1 MVWSFRARCI
11 SWVDGELVHSLTV
24 GGKES
29 YEAMLQNQTEHA
41 IELEAQMRIRV
52 PLKAGAR
59 DIGVTFAQRAQVL
72 NTQRVRVFER
82 STSDTSQTLYGPPHV
97 QTVTVTGPLSILG
110 VSDTPGRA
118 RIFVCSPATPAD
130 EEPCARQI
138 LSTLGRRAYRG
149 LDTPDDV
156 DELLRLFRAG
166 HADGGFERGISFALE
181 RLLTGPKFL
190 VRMEA
195 DPDLPPGTIHDVSD
209 LELASRLSF
218 FLWSTIPDDELLGV
232 ALDGRLTE
240 SVVLE
245 QQVQRMLADPR
256 SEAFITNFAGQ
267 WLQLRNLP
275 NTFPDSRLYPDFD
288 DQLRQAFRRETELLV
303 GSILGED
310 RSVLDLLTA
319 DYTFVNG
326 RLVRHYG
333 IPNIEGDVFRR
344 VAVPSEARRGLLG
357 HGSVLTVTSHSTR
370 TSPVRRGKWIL
381 ENLLGSP
388 PPPPPPNVPALQEKE
403 DLDQPLT
410 MRERMEQHRANPVC
424 AACHRM
430 MDPIG
435 FAMENFDAV
444 GGWRERD
451 DRVPIDSDGQLFG
464 ETVSGPAELRNAVL
478 RQPENFVTTLTEK
491 MLIYALGRGIDYRD
505 MPTVRSIIRTAADEN
520 YRFSSIIMG
529 IVNSAPFQTRIVLP
543 PPAPVAVEA
552 SNTAF

>member
-1 MVWSFRARCI
+1 
-11 SWVDGELVHSLTV
+11 
-24 GGKES
+24 
-29 YEAMLQNQTEHA
+29 
-41 IELEAQMRIRV
+41 
-52 PLKAGAR
+52 
-59 DIGVTFAQRAQVL
+59 
-72 NTQRVRVFER
+72 
-82 STSDTSQTLYGPPHV
+82 
-97 QTVTVTGPLSILG
+97 
-110 VSDTPGRA
+110 
-118 RIFVCSPATPAD
+118 
-130 EEPCARQI
+130 
-138 LSTLGRRAYRG
+138 
-149 LDTPDDV
+149 
-156 DELLRLFRAG
+156 
-166 HADGGFERGISFALE
+166 
-181 RLLTGPKFL
+181 
-190 VRMEA
+190 MEA